1 MSANGQPLGFQR
13 ARNPEQ
19 REARQRA
26 ILEVAAQ
33 LLGEM
38 PVSDISLRE
47 LARRVGLSKTNVV
60 RYFETREAVF
70 FALLNQAI
78 DEWLDDLPAE
88 LPQRSAIGPPSPG
101 AVVDALARSV
111 ANRPL
116 ICELW
121 SSLGTEL
128 ERNISA
134 DAVRTFKLT
143 HTDLQVRLAGLLRQ
157 HIPALT
163 VPASRELVSQS
174 ILLIAG
180 LWPFANPS
188 PAVAE
193 AIQDPL
199 LAHSRVDFPD
209 RLSRALLITVTGLLT
224 V

>member
-1 MSANGQPLGFQR
+1 MGTNGQPPSFQR

-19 REARQRA
+19 REARRRA

-33 LLGEM
+33 LLTEM

-70 FALLNQAI
+70 FALLNQFI

-88 LPQRSAIGPPSPG
+88 LPPATGTPPSPA

-111 ANRPL
+111 ASRPL

-134 DAVRTFKLT
+134 DAVRAFKLT
-143 HTDLQVRLAGLLRQ
+143 HTELQVRLAGLLRQ
-157 HIPALT
+157 RIPALT
-163 VPASRELVSQS
+163 VPASRELVALS

-193 AIQDPL
+193 AVQDPL
-199 LAHSRVDFPD
+199 LAHSRVIFAD
-209 RLSRALLITVTGLLT
+209 RLSRALLVTITGLLL

>member
-1 MSANGQPLGFQR
+1 MGTNGQPPSFQR

-19 REARQRA
+19 REARRRA

-33 LLGEM
+33 LLTEM

-70 FALLNQAI
+70 FVLLNQSI

-88 LPQRSAIGPPSPG
+88 LPPATGTPPSPA

-111 ANRPL
+111 ASRPL

-134 DAVRTFKLT
+134 DAVRAFKLT
-143 HTDLQVRLAGLLRQ
+143 HTELQVRLAGLLRQ
-157 HIPALT
+157 RIPALT
-163 VPASRELVSQS
+163 VPASRELVALS

-193 AIQDPL
+193 AVQDPL
-199 LAHSRVDFPD
+199 LAHSRVIFAD
-209 RLSRALLITVTGLLT
+209 RLSRALLVTITGLLL

>member
-1 MSANGQPLGFQR
+1 MGTNGQPPSFQR

-19 REARQRA
+19 REARRRA

-33 LLGEM
+33 LLTEM

-70 FALLNQAI
+70 FALLNQSI

-88 LPQRSAIGPPSPG
+88 LPPATGTPPSPA

-111 ANRPL
+111 ASRPL

-134 DAVRTFKLT
+134 DAVRAFKLT
-143 HTDLQVRLAGLLRQ
+143 HTELQVRLAGLLRQ
-157 HIPALT
+157 RIPALT
-163 VPASRELVSQS
+163 VPASRELVALS

-193 AIQDPL
+193 AVQDPL
-199 LAHSRVDFPD
+199 LAHSRVIFAD
-209 RLSRALLITVTGLLT
+209 RLSRALLVTITGLLL